1 MHTILV
7 TGGLGFIGSE
17 TVIAL
22 IGAGYEPIIVD
33 DLYNAKKAVLDRI
46 ETITHVRP
54 KFYEVDVTKRKE
66 TEAIFKENKID
77 AVIHFA
83 GYKAVGESVY
93 KPIEYYQNNLG
104 SALNILDVM
113 KQYHV
118 NNFIFSSSATVY
130 GVPKRVPLVESDP
143 VGSATNPYGETKI
156 MNAA

>member
-54 KFYEVDVTKRKE
+54 KFYEVDVTHRKA
-66 TEAIFKENKID
+66 TRDIFVENKID

-83 GYKAVGESVY
+83 GFKAVGESVY
-93 KPIEYYQNNLG
+93 KPIEYYENNLG
-104 SALNILDVM
+104 SALTMLDVM
-113 KQYHV
+113 KEMGCH
-118 NNFIFSSSATVY
+118 NFIFSSSATVY
-130 GVPKRVPLVESDP
+130 GVAKRVVRYESDP
-143 VGSATNPYGETKI
+143 
-156 MNAA
+156 